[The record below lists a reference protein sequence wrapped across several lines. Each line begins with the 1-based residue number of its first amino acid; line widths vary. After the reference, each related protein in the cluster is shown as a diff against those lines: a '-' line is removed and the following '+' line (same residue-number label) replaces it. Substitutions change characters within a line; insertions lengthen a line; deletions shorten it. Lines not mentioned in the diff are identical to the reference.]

1 MGTKNKKQFLI
12 KTFVII
18 GFWIILAFISILPI
32 LSEHKLL
39 EKYSWFQIV
48 FRFNLRWFIWIV
60 LTPLILWLSDT
71 FSLERKKW
79 KRSAFIHLFL
89 SIFFTF
95 VYSIIYNYFFHL
107 LESAPSSGTVII
119 RSFSPTQIFF
129 YWGLIGISHS
139 IKYYSMLRDR
149 EMQSLRLEKE
159 LSDAKLHF
167 LKSQLHP
174 HFLFNTM
181 HTIANLIRDKS
192 YHTAIETISGF
203 SELLRLSLANLNT
216 QFVSLKEE
224 FDYLDLYLNIEKIR
238 FKDRLSTVV
247 EIPSEVLS
255 CKVPFLLL
263 QPFVEN
269 SIKHG
274 LIKQE
279 DSLLI
284 HISAS
289 RNNQNLVVIIEDDGS
304 GFPDDWSF
312 EKNSGIG
319 LQNIHRRLS
328 TIYGSN
334 FTMELQNR
342 NNSGVTVTIVIP
354 FSRKVE

>member
-1 MGTKNKKQFLI
+1 
-12 KTFVII
+12 
-18 GFWIILAFISILPI
+18 
-32 LSEHKLL
+32 
-39 EKYSWFQIV
+39 
-48 FRFNLRWFIWIV
+48 
-60 LTPLILWLSDT
+60 
-71 FSLERKKW
+71 
-79 KRSAFIHLFL
+79 
-89 SIFFTF
+89 
-95 VYSIIYNYFFHL
+95 
-107 LESAPSSGTVII
+107 
-119 RSFSPTQIFF
+119 
-129 YWGLIGISHS
+129 
-139 IKYYSMLRDR
+139 
-149 EMQSLRLEKE
+149 MQSLRLEKE